1 VVRSSAHRQWI
12 VSMVLRKIESEFERK
27 FVVEVPIRFQ
37 DLIGLVAIAAA
48 PAFVLFLLIP
58 APLVPPVLSI
68 LSFVVACV
76 TAVYAL
82 FTRANRHAQ
91 GSTIW
96 NIAYVFTF
104 TWIVAGIMSNPKH
117 VLDWFDNLSMV
128 P

>member
-1 VVRSSAHRQWI
+1 MALGGMEYGS
-12 VSMVLRKIESEFERK
+12 ERK
-27 FVVEVPIRFQ
+27 FVIEGPFRRLAPVG
-37 DLIGLVAIAAA
+37 LIAIATA
-48 PAFVLFLLIP
+48 PALVLLLLIP

-68 LSFVVACV
+68 LSFVIACV
-76 TAVYAL
+76 VAMYAL
-82 FTRANRHAQ
+82 FIKANRDAQ

-104 TWIVAGIMSNPKH
+104 AWIVAGMMSNPKH